1 MKTFIE
7 SVDVSNPNICYV
19 KNDLGGY
26 VTIFLI
32 INEVNA

>member
-7 SVDVSNPNICYV
+7 SVDVSNPNMYV